1 MISQQIISGIALGSI
16 YALIALGF
24 VLIYKSTKVI
34 NFAQGDLMMIGA
46 YLCYTLITQ
55 AHLNFFLAMIL
66 ATILTGIF
74 GFFLERVILRP
85 LLGSPLF
92 AIVIATLG
100 ISILIR
106 SFATMIWGSNEMH
119 FPMPLTEKAIPIFNI
134 NLSSAHILIVVAA
147 VLIVIIFSLF
157 FRFTKLGV
165 ALRAVAQNQ
174 IGATLTGISVERIF
188 SVSWFLSAAV
198 GAVAGML
205 IAPLSFLKIEMGNL
219 GLTALPA
226 AILGGFESIPG
237 AIVGGLILGVAEN
250 LSGIFLPISVK
261 RMFPW
266 IVLILVLIIRPEGI
280 FGEHR
285 KRKL

>member
-1 MISQQIISGIALGSI
+1 MITQQLISGIVLGGI
-16 YALIALGF
+16 YAIIALGF
-24 VLIYKSTKVI
+24 VLIYKSTRVI

-46 YLCYTLITQ
+46 YICYTLITQ
-55 AHLNFFLAMIL
+55 LQINFFLALIL
-66 ATILTGIF
+66 ATVLTGF
-74 GFFLERVILRP
+74 CGFFLERAILRP

-106 SFATMIWGSNEMH
+106 SIATMIWGSNELH
-119 FPMPLTEKAIPIFNI
+119 FPMPLTEQSIPVFNLD
-134 NLSSAHILIVVAA
+134 LSSAHILIVAA
-147 VLIVIIFSLF
+147 SIMIVIVFSLF
-157 FRFTKLGV
+157 FQFTRLGT

-174 IGATLTGISVERIF
+174 LGSAITGISVERIF
-188 SVSWFLSAAV
+188 SVSWVLSAAI
-198 GAVAGML
+198 GAIAGML
-205 IAPLSFLKIEMGNL
+205 IAPLSFLKIDMGNL
-219 GLTALPA
+219 GLMALPA

-237 AIVGGLILGVAEN
+237 AIVGGLILGISEN
-250 LSGIFLPISVK
+250 LSGLFLSHSIK

-285 KRKL
+285 RRKL